1 MTSTLDRTP
10 VADCIQDLYEK
21 ARAQRGSS
29 STRPRVDLSSTDAS
43 PQERADAASDIYMP
57 ISPTAGRLVYS
68 LIRAAKPT
76 TVLEFGMSYGI
87 STLHLAAAVRD
98 NGSGRVVTTELSAKK
113 IAAASQTFAAA
124 GLDDVITILEGDA
137 LTTLAGL
144 DEPIGFVLLDGWKE
158 MYLPVIHVIERRLRA
173 GALILAD
180 NASKAGAATYL
191 DYVRDPAN
199 GYTSVNFPAKE
210 HDSMELSCRL

>member
-29 STRPRVDLSSTDAS
+29 STRPRVALPSTDAS

-113 IAAASQTFAAA
+113 IAAARETFAAA
-124 GLDDVITILEGDA
+124 GLADYITLLPGDA
-137 LTTLAGL
+137 RETLAGL
-144 DEPIGFVLLDGWKE
+144 DAPPGLVFLDGWKDLC
-158 MYLPVIHVIERRLRA
+158 LPVLRMLEPRLP
-173 GALILAD
+173 
-180 NASKAGAATYL
+180 S
-191 DYVRDPAN
+191 
-199 GYTSVNFPAKE
+199 
-210 HDSMELSCRL
+210 